1 MTRDAIREAL
11 QAVPV
16 QKRLAVVFAL
26 TDLSQQEV
34 AARIG
39 MATPTFSK
47 TVSGWRQPSDKE
59 RRAIAKAIGL
69 SVADLFGEEVAA

>member
-1 MTRDAIREAL
+1 MTRDALRDAL

-16 QKRLAVVFAL
+16 EKRLAVVFAL
-26 TDLSQQEV
+26 TGLSQQEV

-47 TVSGWRQPSDKE
+47 TVSGWRQASDKE

-69 SVADLFGEEVAA
+69 SVTDLFGEQVAA